1 MKLITK
7 EIAAKL
13 SKNIGDA
20 NVDMPYLKLFNPMG
34 AATWLISEYDE
45 ETGNLFGL
53 CDLGM
58 GFPELGS
65 VSLHELESIT
75 LPMGLTIE
83 RDIFFEPSKTLASY
97 ASAAKE
103 AGYINTSGGE

>member
-20 NVDMPYLKLFNPMG
+20 NVVMPYLKLFSPVG

-83 RDIFFEPSKTLASY
+83 RYKFFEPSKTLAGY
-97 ASAAKE
+97 AHDAKL
-103 AGYINTSGGE
+103 AGHINAS